1 MSGPER
7 VRSND
12 WFDTNPM
19 KRETIGLAT
28 LYLADCREV
37 LPAVRADVVVT
48 DPVWPNCP
56 PGMLQGA
63 DGSQGELTRAALEL
77 LMPMRTAVVVLGFD
91 SDPRWLMKAVPE
103 GLPFVRSQQLP
114 YAMPSYRGRLLGGDE
129 MAFVFGSI
137 PKGRGVIPGR
147 VRTET
152 TKKAD
157 RMTGHPCPRSDT
169 HMTAL
174 VGWWSLPDDT
184 IADPF
189 MGTGATGVA
198 AVSAGRK
205 FVGIELDARY
215 FATACQRI
223 ENAQRQQVLAL
234 GSNVE
239 VSGSAGTPAMS
250 APLPGSASPTEK

>member
-1 MSGPER
+1 
-7 VRSND
+7 
-12 WFDTNPM
+12 M

-37 LPAVRADVVVT
+37 LSDVRADVVVT

-56 PGMLQGA
+56 PGMLHGA

-77 LMPMRTAVVVLGFD
+77 LMPMRTAVVVIGFD
-91 SDPRWLMKAVPE
+91 SDPRWLMAAVPTE
-103 GLPFVRSQQLP
+103 LPFVRSQQLP
-114 YAMPSYRGRLLGGDE
+114 YAMPWYRGRLLGGDE

-152 TKKAD
+152 TKRAD
-157 RMTGHPCPRSDT
+157 RVTGHPCPRSDT
-169 HMTAL
+169 HMLAL
-174 VGWWSLPDDT
+174 IGWWSLPDDT
-184 IADPF
+184 IVDPF

-198 AVSAGRK
+198 AVSAGRR

-223 ENAQRQQVLAL
+223 ENAQRQHVLAL
-234 GSNVE
+234 GPNVAVE
-239 VSGSAGTPAMS
+239 RQDRTRACPPRTAG
-250 APLPGSASPTEK
+250 